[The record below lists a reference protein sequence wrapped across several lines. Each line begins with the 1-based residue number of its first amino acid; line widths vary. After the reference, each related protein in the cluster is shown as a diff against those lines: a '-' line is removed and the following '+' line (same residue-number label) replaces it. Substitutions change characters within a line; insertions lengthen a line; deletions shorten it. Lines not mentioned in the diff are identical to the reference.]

1 MAKYLSAK
9 SAVSTQIKILGK
21 LAVRLD
27 TDGRVPLDV
36 MIDFFALNDQERQ
49 ILLDSY
55 DGDDRIDA
63 VVR

>member
-1 MAKYLSAK
+1 MAKYLSSK

-27 TDGRVPLDV
+27 TDGRGPLDV

-63 VVR
+63 VTR